1 MDTAEMR
8 LLTVPQ
14 FARRVN
20 RSVDEVLALIA
31 NRDIKA
37 LRPDPEGG
45 YRVLETEVD
54 RLLQEKFTRI
64 KVPEKSEGAP
74 RRNLSPLEP
83 PTLVKVPVKSEPPKV
98 APTPPRSV
106 AMEQHLTVVT
116 ALENAKA
123 DNARL
128 ERLNSTLQSELF
140 QYRRMHEE
148 VQDEL
153 LEARSRLE
161 AAQQQLCAARLE
173 SIEVERR
180 SVEIELA
187 STRRLQAELE
197 AAKQEEAEKVT
208 RKRSFWQRLFS

>member
-1 MDTAEMR
+1 MR

-14 FARRVN
+14 FARRVS

-54 RLLQEKFTRI
+54 RLLQERATRI
-64 KVPEKSEGAP
+64 KTPEKSEGAP
-74 RRNLSPLEP
+74 RRITSPLEP
-83 PTLVKVPVKSEPPKV
+83 PTLVKVPPRSDPPKV

-106 AMEQHLTVVT
+106 AMEQHLSVVT
-116 ALENAKA
+116 ALETAKA

-128 ERLNSTLQSELF
+128 ERLNSTLQAELF

-148 VQDEL
+148 VTGEL
-153 LEARSRLE
+153 LECRSRLE

-173 SIEVERR
+173 FIEVERR
-180 SVEIELA
+180 SVEMELA

-197 AAKQEEAEKVT
+197 AAQRAEADKSV
-208 RKRSFWQRLFS
+208 KPRSWWQRLFA

>member
-1 MDTAEMR
+1 MR

-83 PTLVKVPVKSEPPKV
+83 PTLVKVPAKSEPPKV

-106 AMEQHLTVVT
+106 AMEQHLIVVT
-116 ALENAKA
+116 ALENTRAE
-123 DNARL
+123 NARL

-140 QYRRMHEE
+140 GYRRMHEE

-197 AAKQEEAEKVT
+197 AAQQAEAEKVT

>member
-1 MDTAEMR
+1 MR

-14 FARRVN
+14 FARRVS

-54 RLLQEKFTRI
+54 RLLQEKTTRI
-64 KVPEKSEGAP
+64 IKSTERTEGAP

-83 PTLVKVPVKSEPPKV
+83 PTLVKVPPVKDPKV
-98 APTPPRSV
+98 APTPPRAV

-116 ALENAKA
+116 ALETAKA

-128 ERLNSTLQSELF
+128 ERLNSNLQAELF
-140 QYRRMHEE
+140 SYRRLHEDA
-148 VQDEL
+148 QDEL
-153 LEARSRLE
+153 LEVRARLE
-161 AAQQQLCAARLE
+161 AAQQQLCEARLE
-173 SIEVERR
+173 SIELERR
-180 SVEIELA
+180 SVELEQA
-187 STRRLQAELE
+187 TTRRLQAELE
-197 AAKQEEAEKVT
+197 EAKKAEAEKKA

>member
-1 MDTAEMR
+1 MR

>member
-1 MDTAEMR
+1 MR

-14 FARRVN
+14 FARRVS

-54 RLLQEKFTRI
+54 RLLQEKTTRI
-64 KVPEKSEGAP
+64 IKTPERAEGAP

-83 PTLVKVPVKSEPPKV
+83 PTLVKVPPPGEPKV

-116 ALENAKA
+116 ALETTKA
-123 DNARL
+123 ENARL
-128 ERLNSTLQSELF
+128 ERLNSNLQAELF
-140 QYRRMHEE
+140 QYRRLNEE
-148 VQDEL
+148 TQEEL
-153 LEARSRLE
+153 LEVRSRLE
-161 AAQQQLCAARLE
+161 SAQQQLCEARLE
-173 SIEVERR
+173 SIELERR
-180 SVEIELA
+180 SVELEQA
-187 STRRLQAELE
+187 NTRRLQAELE
-197 AAKQEEAEKVT
+197 EAKRAEAEKKT
-208 RKRSFWQRLFS
+208 RKRGFWQRLFS